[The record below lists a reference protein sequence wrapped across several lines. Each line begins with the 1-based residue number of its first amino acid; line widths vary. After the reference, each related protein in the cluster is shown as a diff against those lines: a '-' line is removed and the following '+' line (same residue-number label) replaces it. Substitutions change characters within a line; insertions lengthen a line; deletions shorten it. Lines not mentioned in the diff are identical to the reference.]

1 MWQDFNSYLLEYPSL
16 DAAIYYFL
24 NLPLVI
30 QIACVFIVVAFLAT
44 LFAYG
49 SILVRRFK
57 GARRDRRMSIIIP
70 RIDSLLTEHIVL
82 NEGLS
87 ENIPI
92 DQIELPLD
100 EFRIPLLRSRFGK
113 QMLIDRIVSY
123 KKSFTGSIG
132 ALLRQ
137 LYLELELDKVSFKKM
152 KSARWNRKV
161 QGMIELTDMDMSISD
176 VNILPLTNSKNRE
189 LRAEARNA
197 YIKLSKNEPFKFFDI
212 VTEPLLMWDQ
222 IELFKTITTTEEI
235 SIPNFARWV
244 TYSSNKSIVSFCLKL
259 IVHYNQQD
267 AAPAVMRLLDNKDHV
282 LRANAVN
289 CLGKLRYEEA
299 EDKLVAI
306 YSNQPL
312 NCQIE
317 ILKALG
323 RIDTGGHVL
332 FLRQEFL
339 HSSDFDIRKNAA
351 KSLIKTTGVSQDL
364 IRELIDTGTAE
375 NKLILKHC
383 MNPLIKF

>member
-1 MWQDFNSYLLEYPSL
+1 
-16 DAAIYYFL
+16 
-24 NLPLVI
+24 
-30 QIACVFIVVAFLAT
+30 
-44 LFAYG
+44 
-49 SILVRRFK
+49 
-57 GARRDRRMSIIIP
+57 
-70 RIDSLLTEHIVL
+70 
-82 NEGLS
+82 
-87 ENIPI
+87 
-92 DQIELPLD
+92 
-100 EFRIPLLRSRFGK
+100 
-113 QMLIDRIVSY
+113 MLIDRIVNY

-137 LYLELELDKVSFKKM
+137 LYLELELDKVSAKKM
-152 KSARWNRKV
+152 KSAKWNRKV

-197 YIKLSKNEPFKFFDI
+197 YIKLSKNEPFKFFDV

-235 SIPNFARWV
+235 AIPHFARWV

-267 AAPAVMRLLDNKDHV
+267 AAQAVIRLLDNKDHA
-282 LRANAVN
+282 LRADAIN
-289 CLGKLRYEEA
+289 CLGKLRCEEA
-299 EDKLVAI
+299 EPRLISI

-323 RIDTGGHVL
+323 RIDTGENIQ
-332 FLRQEFL
+332 FLRREFL
-339 HSSDFDIRKNAA
+339 QSSDFDIRKNAA
-351 KSLIKTTGVSQDL
+351 KSLIKIKSVPRSL
-364 IRELIDTGTAE
+364 IDELIETGTAE
-375 NKLILKHC
+375 NQLILKHC

>member
-1 MWQDFNSYLLEYPSL
+1 MFKNFTSYLQDSNAFQ
-16 DAAIYYFL
+16 AAFYYFL
-24 NLPLVI
+24 DLPVVI
-30 QIACVFIVVAFLAT
+30 QVAFVFIFIALLAT
-44 LFAYG
+44 LTAYV
-49 SILVRRFK
+49 SILVRRYRGYREDK
-57 GARRDRRMSIIIP
+57 KEAELLPIIDR
-70 RIDSLLTEHIVL
+70 LLTEHVIL

-87 ENIPI
+87 ENKPLTE
-92 DQIELPLD
+92 IELPLD
-100 EFRIPLLRSRFGK
+100 EFRIPLFRKRANRQL
-113 QMLIDRIVSY
+113 LIDRIVNY

-132 ALLRQ
+132 ELLRQ
-137 LYLELELDKVSFKKM
+137 LYVELELEKVSFRKM
-152 KSARWNRKV
+152 KSAKWSRKV
-161 QGMIELTDMDMSISD
+161 RGMIELTDMDMSISD

-197 YIKLSKNEPFKFFDI
+197 YIKLSKNEPFKFFDV

-222 IELFKTITTTEEI
+222 IELFKTITTTDEI
-235 SIPNFARWV
+235 AIPKFARWV

-259 IVHYNQQD
+259 IVHYNQED
-267 AAPAVMRLLDNKDHV
+267 AAPAVIKLLDNKDHA
-282 LRANAVN
+282 LRADAIN
-289 CLGKLRYEEA
+289 CLGKLRCEEA

-323 RIDTGGHVL
+323 RIGTGRQIQ
-332 FLRQEFL
+332 FLRHEFL

-351 KSLIKTTGVSQDL
+351 KSLIKTRATPQS
-364 IRELIDTGTAE
+364 LIDQLIETGTAE

>member
-1 MWQDFNSYLLEYPSL
+1 MFKDFTSYLQDNNVPTALF
-16 DAAIYYFL
+16 YYFL
-24 NLPLVI
+24 DLPVVI
-30 QIACVFIVVAFLAT
+30 EVAVVFILVALFAT
-44 LFAYG
+44 LTAYG
-49 SILVRRFK
+49 SILVRRYRGYLQDK
-57 GARRDRRMSIIIP
+57 KEADLLP
-70 RIDSLLTEHIVL
+70 VIDQLLTDHIVL

-87 ENIPI
+87 DNQPI
-92 DQIELPLD
+92 DEIELPL
-100 EFRIPLLRSRFGK
+100 ELFQVKLFRKRANRQL
-113 QMLIDRIVSY
+113 LIDRIVNY
-123 KKSFTGSIG
+123 KKSFAGSIG
-132 ALLRQ
+132 DLLRR

-197 YIKLSKNEPFKFFDI
+197 YIKLSKNEPFKFFDV
-212 VTEPLLMWDQ
+212 VTEPLLTWDQ

-235 SIPNFARWV
+235 AIPKFARWV
-244 TYSSNKSIVSFCLKL
+244 TYSPNKSIVSFCLKL

-267 AAPAVMRLLDNKDHV
+267 AVHAVIKLLDNKDHN
-282 LRANAVN
+282 LRADAIN
-289 CLGKLRYEEA
+289 CLGKLRLEEA
-299 EDKLVAI
+299 EPHLVEI
-306 YSNQPL
+306 YYSQPL

-317 ILKALG
+317 ILKAIG
-323 RIDTGGHVL
+323 RIETGNQIQ
-332 FLRQEFL
+332 FLRHEFL

-351 KSLIKTTGVSQDL
+351 KSLIRTRSTPKSL
-364 IRELIDTGTAE
+364 IEELIETGTAE

>member
-1 MWQDFNSYLLEYPSL
+1 MFKDFSSYLQENSFLGAS
-16 DAAIYYFL
+16 AYYFL
-24 NLPLVI
+24 SLPLVI
-30 QIACVFIVVAFLAT
+30 QIAFVFIFVALIAT
-44 LFAYG
+44 LTAYG
-49 SILVRRFK
+49 SILMRRYR
-57 GARRDRRMSIIIP
+57 GYRRDQKLADILP
-70 RIDSLLTEHIVL
+70 RIDQLLTDHIIL
-82 NEGLS
+82 NDGLS
-87 ENIPI
+87 QNIPVEE
-92 DQIELPLD
+92 IELPLD
-100 EFRIPLLRSRFGK
+100 EFRIPLFRTRENR
-113 QMLIDRIVSY
+113 QMLIDRIVNY

-137 LYLELELDKVSFKKM
+137 LYLELELDKVSAKKM
-152 KSARWNRKV
+152 KSAKWNRKV

-197 YIKLSKNEPFKFFDI
+197 YIKLSKNEPFKFIDV

-235 SIPNFARWV
+235 AIPHFARWV

-267 AAPAVMRLLDNKDHV
+267 AAQAVIRLLDNKDHA
-282 LRANAVN
+282 LRADAIN
-289 CLGKLRYEEA
+289 CLGKLRCEEA
-299 EDKLVAI
+299 EPRLISI

-323 RIDTGGHVL
+323 RIDTGENIQ
-332 FLRQEFL
+332 FLRREFL
-339 HSSDFDIRKNAA
+339 QSSDFDIRKNAA
-351 KSLIKTTGVSQDL
+351 KSLIKIKSVPRSL
-364 IRELIDTGTAE
+364 IDELIETGTAE
-375 NKLILKHC
+375 NQLILKHC

>member
-1 MWQDFNSYLLEYPSL
+1 MFRDFITYLEGNNTFT
-16 DAAIYYFL
+16 AAFYYFL
-24 NLPLVI
+24 GLPLVI
-30 QIACVFIVVAFLAT
+30 QIACVFILVALLAT
-44 LFAYG
+44 VLSYI
-49 SILVRRFK
+49 SILIRRYR
-57 GARRDRRMSIIIP
+57 GARQDKREAEFLPII
-70 RIDSLLTEHIVL
+70 DNLLTEHVVL
-82 NEGLS
+82 NEGLAENKPVS
-87 ENIPI
+87 E
-92 DQIELPLD
+92 IELPLD
-100 EFRIPLLRSRFGK
+100 AFRPLIRRRVYRQL
-113 QMLIDRIVSY
+113 LIERIINY
-123 KKSFTGSIG
+123 KKSFAGSIG
-132 ALLRQ
+132 DLLRQ
-137 LYLELELDKVSFKKM
+137 LYIDLELEKVSFKKM
-152 KSARWNRKV
+152 KSGRWNRKV

-197 YIKLSKNEPFKFFDI
+197 YIKLSKNEPFKFFDV

-235 SIPNFARWV
+235 AIPKFARWV

-259 IVHYNQQD
+259 IVHYNQTD
-267 AAPAVMRLLDNKDHV
+267 AAPAIMRLLDNKDHT
-282 LRANAVN
+282 LRADAIN
-289 CLGKLRYEEA
+289 CLGKLRCEEA

-312 NCQIE
+312 HCQIE

-323 RIDTGGHVL
+323 RLDTGRQIQ

-351 KSLIKTTGVSQDL
+351 KSLIKTRATPKSLVD
-364 IRELIDTGTAE
+364 ELIETGTAE

>member
-1 MWQDFNSYLLEYPSL
+1 MFKNFTSYLQDSSVVM
-16 DAAIYYFL
+16 AAFYYFL
-24 NLPLVI
+24 DLPVVI
-30 QIACVFIVVAFLAT
+30 QVAIIFICIALLAT
-44 LFAYG
+44 LTAYL
-49 SILVRRFK
+49 SILIRRYR
-57 GARRDRRMSIIIP
+57 GYRQDRKEADILP
-70 RIDSLLTEHIVL
+70 LIDRLLTEHIIL
-82 NEGLS
+82 NEGLAENKPLS
-87 ENIPI
+87 E
-92 DQIELPLD
+92 IELPLD
-100 EFRIPLLRSRFGK
+100 EFRTPLLRQRGNR
-113 QMLIDRIVSY
+113 QLLIDRIVNY

-132 ALLRQ
+132 ELLRQ
-137 LYLELELDKVSFKKM
+137 LYVELELEKVSFRKM
-152 KSARWNRKV
+152 KSARWNNKV
-161 QGMIELTDMDMSISD
+161 RGMIELTDMDMSISD

-197 YIKLSKNEPFKFFDI
+197 YIKLSKNEPFKFFDV

-235 SIPNFARWV
+235 AIPNFARWV

-267 AAPAVMRLLDNKDHV
+267 AAPAVIKLLDNKDHT
-282 LRANAVN
+282 LRADAIN
-289 CLGKLRYEEA
+289 CLGKLRCEEA
-299 EDKLVAI
+299 EEKLVSI

-323 RIDTGGHVL
+323 RFDTGNHIQ
-332 FLRQEFL
+332 FLRHEFL

-351 KSLIKTTGVSQDL
+351 KSLIKTRATPRS
-364 IRELIDTGTAE
+364 LIDQLIETGTAE
-375 NKLILKHC
+375 NKLILQHC

>member
-1 MWQDFNSYLLEYPSL
+1 MFKDFTSYLQENSFWG
-16 DAAIYYFL
+16 AAFYYYL

-30 QIACVFIVVAFLAT
+30 QIACVFILVALFAT
-44 LFAYG
+44 SLAYG
-49 SILVRRFK
+49 SIVVRRYNGYRK
-57 GARRDRRMSIIIP
+57 DKRLATVNP
-70 RIDSLLTEHIVL
+70 RIDQLLTDHIVL
-82 NEGLS
+82 NESLS
-87 ENIPI
+87 QNIPV

-100 EFRIPLLRSRFGK
+100 DFRIPLFRTRVGK
-113 QMLIDRIVSY
+113 QMLIDRIVNY
-123 KKSFTGSIG
+123 KKSFAGSIG

-137 LYLELELDKVSFKKM
+137 LYLELELDKISSKKM
-152 KSARWNRKV
+152 KSGKWNRKV

-176 VNILPLTNSKNRE
+176 VNILPLTNSKNRA

-197 YIKLSKNEPFKFFDI
+197 YIKLSKNEPFKFFDV

-235 SIPNFARWV
+235 SIPHFARWV
-244 TYSSNKSIVSFCLKL
+244 TYSSNKSIISFCLKL
-259 IVHYNQQD
+259 IVHYNQED
-267 AAPAVMRLLDNKDHV
+267 AAQSVIRLLDNKDHA
-282 LRANAVN
+282 LRADAIN
-289 CLGKLRYEEA
+289 CLGKLRCEEA
-299 EDKLVAI
+299 EDRLIGI

-317 ILKALG
+317 ILKAIG
-323 RIDTGGHVL
+323 RIDTGKNIS
-332 FLRQEFL
+332 FLRHEFL

-351 KSLIKTTGVSQDL
+351 KSLIKTRSVPQSLLQ
-364 IRELIDTGTAE
+364 ELIETGTAE